1 MARRS
6 QDVTMEGVRLAILNF
21 SGIEKQ
27 YNPKGKRN
35 FLAMLDQATADNMAA
50 DGWNI
55 KELAPREEGDLPA
68 PFLKVNVNYENDPAP
83 RIILITSTG
92 QTDLDAE
99 TVGMLDTS
107 EITNAD
113 LLVTPYH
120 YEVRGEKGVSAYLR
134 KAYITIQEDAL
145 DLKYAGIPRGGSTP
159 TVQFTEEAPY

>member
-1 MARRS
+1 M
-6 QDVTMEGVRLAILNF
+6 LNF
-21 SGIEKQ
+21 SGVAKQ
-27 YNPKGKRN
+27 YNDKGKRN
-35 FLAMLDQATADNMAA
+35 FLAMLDRETADAMAA

-55 KELAPREEGDLPA
+55 KELPAREEGDLPA

-83 RIILITSTG
+83 RIILVTSTG
-92 QTDLDAE
+92 QTELTED

-120 YEVRGEKGVSAYLR
+120 YTVRGESGVSAYLR

-145 DLKYAGIPRGGSTP
+145 DLKYAAIPRGGTP
-159 TVQFTEEAPY
+159 RSVEFTEEDTPF

>member
-1 MARRS
+1 MARRN

-21 SGIEKQ
+21 SGVEKQ

-35 FLAMLDQATADNMAA
+35 FLAMLDPETAENMAA

-55 KELAPREEGDLPA
+55 KTLAAREEGEDPA

-83 RIILITSTG
+83 RIILITSQG
-92 QTDLDAE
+92 QTDLTED

-113 LLVTPYH
+113 LLVSPYH
-120 YEVRGEKGVSAYLR
+120 YEVRGETGVSAYLR

-145 DLKYAGIPRGGSTP
+145 DLKYAAVPRGGANRVIAAEDTP
-159 TVQFTEEAPY
+159 F